1 MYTHISWS
9 IEILVSFVSISPIN
23 SHRRLANTFS
33 FVRVHTSITINM
45 DIDSNLLLRLNNAGQ
60 GHLVSYWDQLDHEQ
74 RAILIRDIMNVDLDH
89 VSQAFR
95 TIMTMS
101 ISRILWNLFPSIEPV
116 LLKRPVKNNWISIVT
131 KVNQHEI
138 IVVHLFNITFSLD
151 RIGLKAIAD
160 GSVCVLLLAGG
171 QGTRLGNVIEF
182 ISQFS

>member
-89 VSQAFR
+89 VSQAFHDIRDQLIDQSSNNHDNVNIEDIMEPIPEHR
-95 TIMTMS
+95 TS
-101 ISRILWNLFPSIEPV
+101 SIETTSKEQLDQYRHEGQPT
-116 LLKRPVKNNWISIVT
+116 RNNRRASIQY
-131 KVNQHEI
+131 NF
-138 IVVHLFNITFSLD
+138 LS
-151 RIGLKAIAD
+151 
-160 GSVCVLLLAGG
+160 
-171 QGTRLGNVIEF
+171 
-182 ISQFS
+182 